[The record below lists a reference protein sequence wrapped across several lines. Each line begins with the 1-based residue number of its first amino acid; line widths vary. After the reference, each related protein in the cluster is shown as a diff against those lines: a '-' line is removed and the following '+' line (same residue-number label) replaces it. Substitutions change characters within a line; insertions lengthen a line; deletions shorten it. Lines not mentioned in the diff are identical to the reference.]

1 MAKKF
6 SIGRDKSNEK
16 SLAEKADIL
25 DNKSDFDL
33 RFIEI
38 DKIVPNPNNFYE
50 LNGIKEL
57 SENIKEFGLNQ
68 NLEVVEIH
76 DNGEKKYRLI
86 GGHRRYEAIKL
97 LINDGDDRFKKV
109 PCKVNRSLNEIEEQL
124 RLIKSNSDTRELTPQ
139 EKREQMKQLIEL
151 YKKKQLLTGEK
162 INIKKEVAAASG
174 TYPKTVERY
183 DNINNRLI
191 DELKEY
197 FDSSKITFTDAYN
210 FATLTEEAQ
219 LAILDLLKS
228 KDKVTKEELKTI
240 KEANKQL
247 SDENEKNKKAL
258 EEKETLIH
266 NLELEKKQLSKEQA
280 NFEAEKEK
288 IAEEKAALEEKIR
301 TEITKLSQE
310 QLLKIQKDLVAANE
324 KTEKLAKKE
333 KQLSDK
339 LSKKDL
345 EIEKYKK
352 KLEKEKVLQAKAK
365 AETATPSNEQFKK
378 AIAKS
383 KIDELKVKVIYE
395 LDELTSLAKENQLV
409 DETEDLIADLEKALE
424 SIKSLIK

>member
-6 SIGRDKSNEK
+6 NLGRDKSNEK

-86 GGHRRYEAIKL
+86 GGHRRFEAIKL

-109 PCKVNRSLNEIEEQL
+109 PCKVNRSLDEIEEQL

-247 SDENEKNKKAL
+247 SDENKKTKKAL

-288 IAEEKAALEEKIR
+288 IANEKAALEEKIR

-352 KLEKEKVLQAKAK
+352 KLEEEKALQAK

-409 DETEDLIADLEKALE
+409 DETADLIADLEKALE

>member
-6 SIGRDKSNEK
+6 NLGRDKSNEK

-50 LNGIKEL
+50 LSGIKEL

-68 NLEVVEIH
+68 NLEVVEID

-97 LINDGDDRFKKV
+97 LISDGNTKYKKV

-151 YKKKQLLTGEK
+151 YKKKQEITGEK

-247 SDENEKNKKAL
+247 SDENKKTKKAL
-258 EEKETLIH
+258 EEKENLIH

-280 NFEAEKEK
+280 DFEAEKEK

-324 KTEKLAKKE
+324 KTEKLSKKE
-333 KQLSDK
+333 KQLSHK

-352 KLEKEKVLQAKAK
+352 KLEEEKALQSK

-424 SIKSLIK
+424 SIKSLVK

>member
-109 PCKVNRSLNEIEEQL
+109 PCKVNRSLDEIEEQL

-151 YKKKQLLTGEK
+151 YKKKQEITGEK

-280 NFEAEKEK
+280 DFEAEKEK

-352 KLEKEKVLQAKAK
+352 KLEEEKALQAK

-409 DETEDLIADLEKALE
+409 DETEDLIADLEKALN

>member
-97 LINDGDDRFKKV
+97 LLNDGDDRFKKV

-151 YKKKQLLTGEK
+151 YKKKQEITGEK
-162 INIKKEVAAASG
+162 INIKKEVAVASG

-210 FATLTEEAQ
+210 FATLTEDAQ

-240 KEANKQL
+240 KEANRQL

-280 NFEAEKEK
+280 DFEAEKEK

-352 KLEKEKVLQAKAK
+352 KLEEEKALQAK

>member
-6 SIGRDKSNEK
+6 NLGRDKSNEK

-68 NLEVVEIH
+68 NLEVVEID

-97 LINDGDDRFKKV
+97 LINDGGNTKYKKV

-151 YKKKQLLTGEK
+151 YKKKQEITGEK

-210 FATLTEEAQ
+210 FATLTEDAQ

-280 NFEAEKEK
+280 DFEAEKEK

-352 KLEKEKVLQAKAK
+352 KLEEEKALQAK

-395 LDELTSLAKENQLV
+395 LDELTSLAKENQLL
-409 DETEDLIADLEKALE
+409 DETEDLIADLEKALS

>member
-151 YKKKQLLTGEK
+151 YKKKQEITGEK

-210 FATLTEEAQ
+210 FATLTEDAQ

-280 NFEAEKEK
+280 DFEAEKEK

-352 KLEKEKVLQAKAK
+352 KLEEEKALQAK

-424 SIKSLIK
+424 SIKSLVK